1 MKFMGCQRAIQSA
14 GERAG
19 WGDLGG
25 LGDRERCVGFLARA
39 TRAALFSRIRFL
51 ASTHTY
57 VAYAHA
63 RTLPIT
69 SSQRMSAQKQQA
81 KAQSTKQNSNS
92 SKAQAWNA
100 CALILERG
108 RGWCPAIGGVYTQRP
123 CPQYC
128 T

>member
-1 MKFMGCQRAIQSA
+1 MSKGHTICWGASGMGR
-14 GERAG
+14 
-19 WGDLGG
+19 LGG

-57 VAYAHA
+57 IAYAHA

-81 KAQSTKQNSNS
+81 KAQSRIATAAKHRLGMR
-92 SKAQAWNA
+92 AH
-100 CALILERG
+100 
-108 RGWCPAIGGVYTQRP
+108 
-123 CPQYC
+123 
-128 T
+128 